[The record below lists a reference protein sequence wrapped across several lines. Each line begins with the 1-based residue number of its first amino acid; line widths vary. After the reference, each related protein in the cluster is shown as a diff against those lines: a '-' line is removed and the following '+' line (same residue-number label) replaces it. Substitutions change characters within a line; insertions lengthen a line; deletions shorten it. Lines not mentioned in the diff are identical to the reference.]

1 MATPLSLDHSGL
13 GVLSREECLR
23 RIRTARVGR
32 VAFVENGEP
41 VILPVNHGL
50 DGDAV
55 VFRTAPGSK
64 LTAAENDEPVAFEVD
79 AFDVDRLRCGSPRGL
94 ERRHPWGCV
103 GGRRSG
109 RSSAAGDVRC
119 HAVGRS
125 CRAHELGT
133 DQGLLVDRPG
143 SRPPRE
149 VEIRSFCQRRPDHTW
164 QIVVAGQRQAR
175 LLSCVAAESLTV

>member
-23 RIRTARVGR
+23 RIRSARVGR

-64 LTAAENDEPVAFEVD
+64 LTAAENDVPVAFEVD
-79 AFDVDRLRCGSPRGL
+79 AFDVDRRAGWSVVIRGVASVVDGQSEVARL
-94 ERRHPWGCV
+94 ARLGVMPWADLAERTNWIRI
-103 GGRRSG
+103 
-109 RSSAAGDVRC
+109 
-119 HAVGRS
+119 
-125 CRAHELGT
+125 RAYSLTG
-133 DQGLLVDRPG
+133 
-143 SRPPRE
+143 RE
-149 VEIRSFCQRRPDHTW
+149 VVHP
-164 QIVVAGQRQAR
+164 AR
-175 LLSCVAAESLTV
+175 